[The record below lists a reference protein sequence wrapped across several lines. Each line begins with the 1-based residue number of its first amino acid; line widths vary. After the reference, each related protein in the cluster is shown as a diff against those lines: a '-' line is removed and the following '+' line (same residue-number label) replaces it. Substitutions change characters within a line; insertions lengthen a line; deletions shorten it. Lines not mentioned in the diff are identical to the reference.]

1 MSLRNINITI
11 PAGEL
16 LPDIMST
23 FTPEEN
29 LLMLKIGSSCLNEGR
44 NAVAGLTQ
52 KEIYNRI
59 KEETKDEIKKLEI
72 DLLVEKGLQ
81 SRISEETSKMYQKDI
96 EYMKKQIIDMTNKIS
111 KYELESKDLVS
122 KAEDKAK
129 EKYDLLLQEKDKQV
143 SKFSDTYEKLLVQSH
158 KSTSHKG
165 ADGEKQFEDYANTFI
180 DFKGFELID
189 KHTQGGAGDFHMRFE
204 DFDVLVDAKNYKKNV
219 SADQREKIK
228 KDLIRNEHLTFAWLV
243 SLNTSIDKYDK
254 SPVMYEWINTRQ
266 CIVYINNLA
275 QNDDPKKI
283 LRIVWFTCKEL
294 YRFVSDV
301 SVEDDEL
308 TNMKET
314 QFKLM
319 DKVKN
324 LRKGVREINTTI
336 NITKNM
342 IQVMDDQLKEILE
355 AETSTIVESNY
366 SLFDDWWSKNI
377 ELTNED
383 VRIVSTD
390 LWFKFKSDNKC
401 ELNDFNI
408 TPDKFR
414 QFVKSNI
421 PSSNIIL
428 KNKNANCA
436 FEIKGIK
443 FKKIIKTLKNDTLPK
458 VFEKIIEENIVLNED
473 TLSKNKVFKKS
484 NSSVEEYFTQC
495 QIDKITNEYSDI
507 TNNIMNIADLN
518 NIKPWEVISLLV
530 RTNIIS
536 KREHSRGY
544 DKYIET
550 DEYKSKVNMKIKK

>member
-1 MSLRNINITI
+1 MSLRIINITI
-11 PAGEL
+11 PVDEL
-16 LPDIMST
+16 LPDIIST

-29 LLMLKIGSSCLNEGR
+29 MLMLKIGSNCLLEGR

-52 KEIYNRI
+52 KEIYNKI
-59 KEETKDEIKKLEI
+59 KDETKVEIQKLEI
-72 DLLVEKGLQ
+72 NLLVEKELKIK
-81 SRISEETSKMYQKDI
+81 ISEEIPKMYQKQIDQ
-96 EYMKKQIIDMTNKIS
+96 MKRQMEEMTNKIAT
-111 KYELESKDLVS
+111 YELESNNIVNKVT
-122 KAEDKAK
+122 DKVR

-143 SKFSDTYEKLLVQSH
+143 NKMNDTYEKLLVQSH

-204 DFDVLVDAKNYKKNV
+204 EFDVLVDAKNYKKSV

-228 KDLIRNEHLTFAWLV
+228 KDLIRNEHIPFAWLA
-243 SLNTSIDKYDK
+243 SLNTTIDKFDK
-254 SPVMYEWINTRQ
+254 SLVMYEWINTRQ

-275 QNDDPKKI
+275 QNEDPKKI
-283 LRIVWFTCKEL
+283 LRMVWFTCKEL
-294 YRFVSDV
+294 YKFISDV

-308 TNMKET
+308 TNMKEK

-319 DKVKN
+319 DKIKN
-324 LRKGVREINTTI
+324 MRKGIREINTTL
-336 NITKNM
+336 NLTKNM
-342 IQVMDDQLKEILE
+342 VQVMDDQLKEILE
-355 AETSTIVESNY
+355 SETSNIVESNY

-421 PSSNIIL
+421 PSSCIVL
-428 KNKNANCA
+428 KNKNANSA

-443 FKKIIKTLKNDTLPK
+443 FKSNEEKMVAPVLEVVLVDDNKKKKIIKKSKGEIEIYFDKAIDKT
-458 VFEKIIEENIVLNED
+458 IIEDYIINKED
-473 TLSKNKVFKKS
+473 VMTLANK
-484 NSSVEEYFTQC
+484 Y
-495 QIDKITNEYSDI
+495 
-507 TNNIMNIADLN
+507 
-518 NIKPWEVISLLV
+518 NIKTFQLVSLLV
-530 RTNIIS
+530 RYNIIAQRS
-536 KREHSRGY
+536 DSRGY
-544 DKYIET
+544 DKYKET
-550 DEYKSKVNMKIKK
+550 EEYKSKIVEK

>member
-1 MSLRNINITI
+1 MSLRIINITI
-11 PAGEL
+11 PVDEL
-16 LPDIMST
+16 LPDIIST

-29 LLMLKIGSSCLNEGR
+29 MLMLKIGSNCLLEGR

-52 KEIYNRI
+52 KEIYNKI
-59 KEETKDEIKKLEI
+59 KDETKSEIQKLEI
-72 DLLVEKGLQ
+72 NLLVEKELKIK
-81 SRISEETSKMYQKDI
+81 ISEEIPKMYQKQIDQ
-96 EYMKKQIIDMTNKIS
+96 MKRQMEEMTNKIAT
-111 KYELESKDLVS
+111 YELESNNIVNKVT
-122 KAEDKAK
+122 DKVR

-143 SKFSDTYEKLLVQSH
+143 NKMNETYEKLLVQSH

-204 DFDVLVDAKNYKKNV
+204 EFDVLVDAKNYKKSV

-228 KDLIRNEHLTFAWLV
+228 KDLIRNEHIPFAWLA
-243 SLNTSIDKYDK
+243 SLNTTIDKFDK
-254 SPVMYEWINTRQ
+254 SLVMYEWINTRQ

-275 QNDDPKKI
+275 QNEDPKKI

-294 YRFVSDV
+294 YKFISDV

-308 TNMKET
+308 TNMKEK

-319 DKVKN
+319 DKIKN
-324 LRKGVREINTTI
+324 MRKGIREINTTL
-336 NITKNM
+336 NLTKNM
-342 IQVMDDQLKEILE
+342 VQVMDDQLKEILE
-355 AETSTIVESNY
+355 SETSNIVESNY

-421 PSSNIIL
+421 PSSCIVL
-428 KNKNANCA
+428 KNKNANSA

-443 FKKIIKTLKNDTLPK
+443 FKSTEEKMVAPVLEVVLVDDNKKKKIIKKSKGEIEIYFDKAIDKT
-458 VFEKIIEENIVLNED
+458 IIEDYIINKED
-473 TLSKNKVFKKS
+473 VMTLANK
-484 NSSVEEYFTQC
+484 Y
-495 QIDKITNEYSDI
+495 
-507 TNNIMNIADLN
+507 
-518 NIKPWEVISLLV
+518 NIKTFQLVSLLV
-530 RTNIIS
+530 RYNIIAQRS
-536 KREHSRGY
+536 DSRGY
-544 DKYIET
+544 DKYKET
-550 DEYKSKVNMKIKK
+550 EEYKSKIVEK